1 MRQSFLVLLLGFLVA
16 VSVTSAGLKERIQ
29 RIPNPI
35 TSFWRGLKAGSSKI
49 EKATNRIVGNIG
61 HTQSPEPRITLEP
74 LEENNPSNKE
84 IVSVTSSSHSSQNS
98 NGQGTTTYSHN
109 SYTSTV
115 DGEVVESSY
124 TSSANG
130 LANQLYNQNKI
141 NSFKGTIVVP
151 ISSNPDYNKKVTVKS
166 PNFPYGRSTPVTST
180 WNVKVRTNCRRGLVT
195 MKIDE
200 LSRLSDEEECS
211 EGFYRVSPFM
221 KQAKICGRVDTVPPF
236 QWYVEGQEPEDVT
249 ISLKH
254 NGLNDGYSEG
264 LGFSLK
270 GECLPNDFDMTRGKA
285 LKSYSSWLQQLYRD
299 SATYGF
305 PTVVIPGF
313 SLANVALPETT
324 TEGDSTDSLYI
335 APPLHHGFEPPIQPI
350 SPDQLWKPTLN
361 LNNPTNLP
369 IVSTTYAETTPAAVT
384 SVIQTSTIS
393 QQPPLPEDAT
403 DYSSNDSMEM
413 LQVPN
418 VPVDEDL
425 GDAISYITTIL
436 EKPLKAR
443 KPLPKQ

>member
-1 MRQSFLVLLLGFLVA
+1 MRQSFLLLLLGLLVA

-35 TSFWRGLKAGSSKI
+35 ASFWRGLKAGSSKI
-49 EKATNRIVGNIG
+49 EKATNRIIGNVGY
-61 HTQSPEPRITLEP
+61 TQSPEPRETSEP

-84 IVSVTSSSHSSQNS
+84 IVSVTSSSHSSQTS

-115 DGEVVESSY
+115 DGEVVESTY

-130 LANQLYNQNKI
+130 LANQYSQNKI
-141 NSFKGTIVVP
+141 NSFRGTIIVP
-151 ISSNPDYNKKVTVKS
+151 ISSNPVYNKKITVKS
-166 PNFPYGRSTPVTST
+166 PNFPYGRSTPVTSSWT
-180 WNVKVRTNCRRGLVT
+180 VKVRTNCRQGLVT

-200 LSRLSDEEECS
+200 LSRLSDEEDCS

-236 QWYVEGQEPEDVT
+236 QWYVDEQEPEDVT

-285 LKSYSSWLQQLYRD
+285 SKSYSSWLQQLYRD

-313 SLANVALPETT
+313 SLANIPSPETT
-324 TEGDSTDSLYI
+324 TEEDSTDSLYI
-335 APPLHHGFEPPIQPI
+335 APPLHHGSEPPIQPI
-350 SPDQLWKPTLN
+350 SPDQLWRPTLN
-361 LNNPTNLP
+361 LNNPANLP
-369 IVSTTYAETTPAAVT
+369 IVSTSYAETTPAAVT
-384 SVIQTSTIS
+384 SVSQTSTVA
-393 QQPPLPEDAT
+393 QQSPLSGGDT

-413 LQVPN
+413 LQAPN

-425 GDAISYITTIL
+425 DDAISYITTLL